1 LKNNLLFS
9 IRILLIFN
17 FIFNLFLIK
26 KDVSGKISF
35 TIDGWTSPNILS
47 FLGITCH
54 YIDADWKVQNIL
66 LDFVSLSGPH
76 SGENIANAFSKCLQ
90 EMNLLTK
97 VSNKFILFLFY
108 FYYNKILI

>member
-1 LKNNLLFS
+1 DTIKSDISKLFKEYQEK
-9 IRILLIFN
+9 
-17 FIFNLFLIK
+17 IK
-26 KDVSGKISF
+26 KILQDVSGKISF

-97 VSNKFILFLFY
+97 
-108 FYYNKILI
+108 